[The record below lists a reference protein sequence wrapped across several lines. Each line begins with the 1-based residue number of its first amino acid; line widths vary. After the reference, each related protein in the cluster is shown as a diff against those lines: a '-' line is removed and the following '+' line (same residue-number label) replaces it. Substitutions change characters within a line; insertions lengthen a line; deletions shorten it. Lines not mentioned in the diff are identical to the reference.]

1 MMELYI
7 TELSKYLICF
17 LMIGYVA
24 VSFLVFLFKS
34 EEERAGFYI
43 FQNILML
50 MIQLLCFLQ
59 IETRT
64 GDMAYLFF
72 YGFQLI
78 ILMATIIL
86 FHLLYPDGNRLIIN
100 NMCMLLMIG
109 MVMLIRIDSA
119 KAIKQFV
126 IATGSIVIA
135 FLIPQLI
142 YRWKVLKRFTW
153 LYGIV
158 GAAALGIVL
167 ILGSVTNG
175 SKISY
180 TVAGVTF
187 QPSEFVKIIFV
198 FFLAAAFYES
208 TSFLQILLTG
218 VFAAAHVLI
227 LVISK
232 DLGSAVIFFMVYI
245 CMVFV
250 ATGNPL
256 YLLAGLMGGGAS
268 SYAAYKLFSHVQ
280 VRVQAWKDP
289 WSTIDSTGYQI
300 TQSLFGISSGGWFG
314 LGVFG
319 GTPKT
324 IPYVEDDFIFSAIAE
339 ELGIIFAVCMVL
351 VCVSI
356 FLMFLYQAY
365 RIRDLF
371 YRLIAF
377 GFGTTYIFQVF
388 LTVGGGC
395 KFIPLTGVTLPL
407 VSYGGTSVLTTIM
420 MFAIFEGI
428 CMLQTEEQNETMM
441 RRNHRRRESRN

>member
-1 MMELYI
+1 
-7 TELSKYLICF
+7 
-17 LMIGYVA
+17 
-24 VSFLVFLFKS
+24 
-34 EEERAGFYI
+34 
-43 FQNILML
+43 
-50 MIQLLCFLQ
+50 
-59 IETRT
+59 
-64 GDMAYLFF
+64 
-72 YGFQLI
+72 
-78 ILMATIIL
+78 
-86 FHLLYPDGNRLIIN
+86 
-100 NMCMLLMIG
+100 
-109 MVMLIRIDSA
+109 MLIRIDSA

-153 LYGIV
+153 LYGIA
-158 GAAALGIVL
+158 GTAALGIVL

-256 YLLAGLMGGGAS
+256 YLIAGLMGGGAS

-377 GFGTTYIFQVF
+377 GFGITYIFQVF